1 MQQQEEIVQAATA
14 VFVRDRQAGGGV
26 ETYLTKR
33 PDTMRFLPGHYVFP
47 GGTMDESDNDPRF
60 AARAVPV
67 TAEQN
72 PAGLPLGYWVTAL
85 RESFEEA
92 GVLLARDA
100 NGRFPAPDELA
111 EQREQ
116 LLRGDMSFYD
126 VIAAAGLVLAT
137 DRLRYFGHRITPRRL
152 SKRRFETRFFLLV
165 LPEGMEPDPHA
176 GEIAEAGWT
185 DAASALAQYDAGA
198 YDMVPPTVKALQ
210 TIGSFSDAASL
221 FRSTAGV
228 GTPTA
233 MELE

>member
-1 MQQQEEIVQAATA
+1 MQEQEVIVQAATTI
-14 VFVRDRQAGGGV
+14 FVRDKKGGGV

-33 PDTMRFLPGHYVFP
+33 PETMRFLPGHYVFP

-60 AARAVPV
+60 AALAAPV
-67 TAEQN
+67 ALEHN
-72 PAGLPLGYWVTAL
+72 PVGLPLGYWITAL

-92 GVLLARDA
+92 GILLARDP
-100 NGRFPAPDELA
+100 NGRLVTPEELA
-111 EQREQ
+111 AEREQ
-116 LLRGDMSFYD
+116 LLKGEVAFYD
-126 VIAAAGLVLAT
+126 VVEGAGLTLAT
-137 DRLRYFGHRITPRRL
+137 DLLRYFGHRITPRRL

-165 LPEGMEPDPHA
+165 LPDGMEPIPHA

-185 DAASALAQYDAGA
+185 DAAAALEKYDAGD

-210 TIGSFSDAASL
+210 TIGSYPDAASL
-221 FRSTAGV
+221 WHSTEGV